1 MTDIQL
7 KVQKPLKDLVYLELK
22 HKILT
27 GEIVSQTRLMEI
39 DLSEKMNVSRTP
51 IREAIK
57 RLADDGLVKV
67 EPRRGAYVANISIK
81 DMLDVF
87 EVREDMEGF
96 VAKLAA
102 QRITED
108 EKEELRAI
116 AEEYEA
122 AGAEAISCLTEPK
135 WFLGS
140 DRIFQEIRQAVGTP
154 MLRKDFTVSAYQ
166 IYQARVMGANAVLLI
181 CAILDERELETYLA
195 LSRELGLAA
204 LTETHDEAEIEK
216 AVKCGAKIIGVNNR
230 NLKDFSVNIANAERL
245 REKVPA
251 DCLFVAES
259 GVSGPED
266 AERIRRSGADAALVG
281 EALMRA
287 KDKKAMLNAMRAG
300 RTE

>member
-96 VAKLAA
+96 VTKLAA
-102 QRITED
+102 QRITEE
-108 EKEELRAI
+108 EKHQLRAI
-116 AEEYEA
+116 AREYEA
-122 AGAEAISCLTEPK
+122 ALEKADDKETIIALDEKFHNFIVKCSGNETLSELVKYVQELSLRFRYLYYDDFSLYETTAEQHNRIMEAINAGRDEEARAEADAHVK
-135 WFLGS
+135 
-140 DRIFQEIRQAVGTP
+140 
-154 MLRKDFTVSAYQ
+154 
-166 IYQARVMGANAVLLI
+166 
-181 CAILDERELETYLA
+181 A
-195 LSRELGLAA
+195 LKEFVFELG
-204 LTETHDEAEIEK
+204 K
-216 AVKCGAKIIGVNNR
+216 KM
-230 NLKDFSVNIANAERL
+230 
-245 REKVPA
+245 
-251 DCLFVAES
+251 ES
-259 GVSGPED
+259 MGD
-266 AERIRRSGADAALVG
+266 AE
-281 EALMRA
+281 
-287 KDKKAMLNAMRAG
+287 
-300 RTE
+300 

>member
-102 QRITED
+102 KRITGE
-108 EKEELRAI
+108 EKEQLKEI
-116 AEEYEA
+116 AAEYE
-122 AGAEAISCLTEPK
+122 EA
-135 WFLGS
+135 
-140 DRIFQEIRQAVGTP
+140 
-154 MLRKDFTVSAYQ
+154 
-166 IYQARVMGANAVLLI
+166 
-181 CAILDERELETYLA
+181 
-195 LSRELGLAA
+195 
-204 LTETHDEAEIEK
+204 IEK
-216 AVKCGAKIIGVNNR
+216 ADDKERIIELDEKFHNFIVKCSGNETLRELVNYVQELSLR
-230 NLKDFSVNIANAERL
+230 FRYLYYDDFSLYESTAEQHNRIMEAINSG
-245 REKVPA
+245 REN
-251 DCLFVAES
+251 
-259 GVSGPED
+259 D
-266 AERIRRSGADAALVG
+266 ARVEADAHVKALKEFVFALG
-281 EALMRA
+281 KRMEAMG
-287 KDKKAMLNAMRAG
+287 D
-300 RTE
+300 TE

>member
-102 QRITED
+102 KRITD
-108 EKEELRAI
+108 EEKVRLREI
-116 AEEYEA
+116 AAEYE
-122 AGAEAISCLTEPK
+122 EA
-135 WFLGS
+135 
-140 DRIFQEIRQAVGTP
+140 
-154 MLRKDFTVSAYQ
+154 
-166 IYQARVMGANAVLLI
+166 
-181 CAILDERELETYLA
+181 
-195 LSRELGLAA
+195 
-204 LTETHDEAEIEK
+204 IEK
-216 AVKCGAKIIGVNNR
+216 ADDKERIIELDEKFHNFIVKCSGNETLRELVNYVQELSLR
-230 NLKDFSVNIANAERL
+230 FRYLYYDDFSLYESTAEQHNRIMEAINAG
-245 REKVPA
+245 RE
-251 DCLFVAES
+251 
-259 GVSGPED
+259 GD
-266 AERIRRSGADAALVG
+266 ARVEADAHVKALKEFVFALGKKMESMG
-281 EALMRA
+281 EL
-287 KDKKAMLNAMRAG
+287 
-300 RTE
+300 E

>member
-1 MTDIQL
+1 MLTDMQL

-102 QRITED
+102 QRITDE
-108 EKEELRAI
+108 EKEELKAI
-116 AEEYEA
+116 AKEYEDA
-122 AGAEAISCLTEPK
+122 
-135 WFLGS
+135 
-140 DRIFQEIRQAVGTP
+140 
-154 MLRKDFTVSAYQ
+154 
-166 IYQARVMGANAVLLI
+166 
-181 CAILDERELETYLA
+181 
-195 LSRELGLAA
+195 
-204 LTETHDEAEIEK
+204 IEK
-216 AVKCGAKIIGVNNR
+216 ADDKEMIIELDEKFHNFIVKCSGNETLSELVHYVQELSLRFRYLYYDDSSLYESTAEQHNR
-230 NLKDFSVNIANAERL
+230 IMEAIN
-245 REKVPA
+245 
-251 DCLFVAES
+251 S
-259 GVSGPED
+259 GRDEE
-266 AERIRRSGADAALVG
+266 ARFEADAHVKMLKEFVFALG
-281 EALMRA
+281 KKMEAIEE
-287 KDKKAMLNAMRAG
+287 G
-300 RTE
+300 R

>member
-96 VAKLAA
+96 VAQLAA
-102 QRITED
+102 QRITDE
-108 EKEELRAI
+108 EKEELRNI
-116 AEEYEA
+116 ADEYEKA
-122 AGAEAISCLTEPK
+122 IERATDKEAIIE
-135 WFLGS
+135 
-140 DRIFQEIRQAVGTP
+140 
-154 MLRKDFTVSAYQ
+154 
-166 IYQARVMGANAVLLI
+166 
-181 CAILDERELETYLA
+181 LDEKF
-195 LSRELGLAA
+195 
-204 LTETHDEAEIEK
+204 HNCI
-216 AVKCGAKIIGVNNR
+216 VKCSGNETLSELVQYVQELSLRFRYLYYN
-230 NLKDFSVNIANAERL
+230 DFSHYKSTSEQHRRIMEAINSGRADDAR
-245 REKVPA
+245 REA
-251 DCLFVAES
+251 DEHVKSLKEFVFEFS
-259 GVSGPED
+259 KKMEEED
-266 AERIRRSGADAALVG
+266 
-281 EALMRA
+281 
-287 KDKKAMLNAMRAG
+287 K
-300 RTE
+300 

>member
-1 MTDIQL
+1 MAHRHRQIIQGEEMTDIQL

-102 QRITED
+102 KRITEE
-108 EKEELRAI
+108 EKVQLKEI
-116 AEEYEA
+116 AYEYEA
-122 AGAEAISCLTEPK
+122 A
-135 WFLGS
+135 
-140 DRIFQEIRQAVGTP
+140 
-154 MLRKDFTVSAYQ
+154 
-166 IYQARVMGANAVLLI
+166 
-181 CAILDERELETYLA
+181 
-195 LSRELGLAA
+195 
-204 LTETHDEAEIEK
+204 IEK
-216 AVKCGAKIIGVNNR
+216 ADDKERIIELDEKFHNFIVKCSGNETLRELVNYVQELSLR
-230 NLKDFSVNIANAERL
+230 FRYLYYDDFSLYESTAEQHNRIMEAINSG
-245 REKVPA
+245 RENEARV
-251 DCLFVAES
+251 E
-259 GVSGPED
+259 
-266 AERIRRSGADAALVG
+266 ADAHVKALKEFVFALG
-281 EALMRA
+281 KRMEAIG
-287 KDKKAMLNAMRAG
+287 D
-300 RTE
+300 TE

>member
-102 QRITED
+102 KRITEE
-108 EKEELRAI
+108 EKGQLKEI
-116 AEEYEA
+116 AAEYE
-122 AGAEAISCLTEPK
+122 EA
-135 WFLGS
+135 
-140 DRIFQEIRQAVGTP
+140 
-154 MLRKDFTVSAYQ
+154 
-166 IYQARVMGANAVLLI
+166 
-181 CAILDERELETYLA
+181 
-195 LSRELGLAA
+195 
-204 LTETHDEAEIEK
+204 IEK
-216 AVKCGAKIIGVNNR
+216 ADDKERIIELDEKFHNFIVKCSGN
-230 NLKDFSVNIANAERL
+230 ETL
-245 REKVPA
+245 RELVNYVQELSLRFRYLYY
-251 DCLFVAES
+251 DDSSLYESTAEQHNRIMDAINS
-259 GVSGPED
+259 GREND
-266 AERIRRSGADAALVG
+266 ARVEADAHVKALKEFVFALG
-281 EALMRA
+281 KRMEAMG
-287 KDKKAMLNAMRAG
+287 D
-300 RTE
+300 TE

>member
-102 QRITED
+102 KRITEE
-108 EKEELRAI
+108 EKVQLKEI
-116 AEEYEA
+116 AVEYE
-122 AGAEAISCLTEPK
+122 EA
-135 WFLGS
+135 
-140 DRIFQEIRQAVGTP
+140 
-154 MLRKDFTVSAYQ
+154 
-166 IYQARVMGANAVLLI
+166 
-181 CAILDERELETYLA
+181 
-195 LSRELGLAA
+195 
-204 LTETHDEAEIEK
+204 IEK
-216 AVKCGAKIIGVNNR
+216 ADDKERIIELDEKFHNFIVKCSGNETLRELVNYVQELSLR
-230 NLKDFSVNIANAERL
+230 FRYLYYDDFSLYESTAEQHNRIMEAINSG
-245 REKVPA
+245 RENEARV
-251 DCLFVAES
+251 E
-259 GVSGPED
+259 
-266 AERIRRSGADAALVG
+266 ADAHVKALKEFVFALG
-281 EALMRA
+281 KRMEAIG
-287 KDKKAMLNAMRAG
+287 D
-300 RTE
+300 TE

>member
-1 MTDIQL
+1 MIQGEFMTDIQL

-102 QRITED
+102 QRITD
-108 EKEELRAI
+108 EEKVRLREI
-116 AEEYEA
+116 AAEYEA
-122 AGAEAISCLTEPK
+122 AIAKADDKENIIALDEKFHNFIVKCSGNETLSELVNYVQELSLRFRYLYYDDFSLYESTAEQHNRIMEAI
-135 WFLGS
+135 
-140 DRIFQEIRQAVGTP
+140 
-154 MLRKDFTVSAYQ
+154 
-166 IYQARVMGANAVLLI
+166 NAGR
-181 CAILDERELETYLA
+181 EREA
-195 LSRELGLAA
+195 R
-204 LTETHDEAEIEK
+204 IE
-216 AVKCGAKIIGVNNR
+216 
-230 NLKDFSVNIANAERL
+230 
-245 REKVPA
+245 
-251 DCLFVAES
+251 
-259 GVSGPED
+259 
-266 AERIRRSGADAALVG
+266 ADAHVKALKEFVF
-281 EALMRA
+281 ALG
-287 KDKKAMLNAMRAG
+287 KKMETMG
-300 RTE
+300 DIE

>member
-102 QRITED
+102 KRITEE
-108 EKEELRAI
+108 EKVQLKEI
-116 AEEYEA
+116 AVEYE
-122 AGAEAISCLTEPK
+122 EA
-135 WFLGS
+135 
-140 DRIFQEIRQAVGTP
+140 
-154 MLRKDFTVSAYQ
+154 
-166 IYQARVMGANAVLLI
+166 
-181 CAILDERELETYLA
+181 
-195 LSRELGLAA
+195 
-204 LTETHDEAEIEK
+204 IEK
-216 AVKCGAKIIGVNNR
+216 ADDKERIIELDEKFHNFIVKCSGNETLRELVNYVQELSLR
-230 NLKDFSVNIANAERL
+230 FRYLYYDDFSLYESTAEQHNRIM
-245 REKVPA
+245 EA
-251 DCLFVAES
+251 INS
-259 GVSGPED
+259 GRDNEARVE
-266 AERIRRSGADAALVG
+266 ADAHVKALKEFVFALG
-281 EALMRA
+281 KRMEAMG
-287 KDKKAMLNAMRAG
+287 D
-300 RTE
+300 TE

>member
-57 RLADDGLVKV
+57 RLSDDGLVKV

-102 QRITED
+102 QRITD
-108 EKEELRAI
+108 EEKDQLREIAAEYEEAIEKADDKEHIIELRA
-116 AEEYEA
+116 AQPHH
-122 AGAEAISCLTEPK
+122 GGNQCRTRCR
-135 WFLGS
+135 G
-140 DRIFQEIRQAVGTP
+140 Q
-154 MLRKDFTVSAYQ
+154 
-166 IYQARVMGANAVLLI
+166 
-181 CAILDERELETYLA
+181 
-195 LSRELGLAA
+195 SRG
-204 LTETHDEAEIEK
+204 
-216 AVKCGAKIIGVNNR
+216 
-230 NLKDFSVNIANAERL
+230 
-245 REKVPA
+245 
-251 DCLFVAES
+251 
-259 GVSGPED
+259 
-266 AERIRRSGADAALVG
+266 RRSCKGSQGIRLCTWQ
-281 EALMRA
+281 
-287 KDKKAMLNAMRAG
+287 KDG
-300 RTE
+300 IHG

>member
-1 MTDIQL
+1 MMEIQL

-102 QRITED
+102 QRIND
-108 EKEELRAI
+108 EEKAELRRI
-116 AEEYEA
+116 AAEYE
-122 AGAEAISCLTEPK
+122 E
-135 WFLGS
+135 
-140 DRIFQEIRQAVGTP
+140 
-154 MLRKDFTVSAYQ
+154 
-166 IYQARVMGANAVLLI
+166 
-181 CAILDERELETYLA
+181 A
-195 LSRELGLAA
+195 LSRTEDKENIIELDEKFHNYIVSCCGNETLSELVKYVQELSLRFRYLYYNDYSLYESTADQHNRIMEAINAGRDEEARLEADAHVKA
-204 LTETHDEAEIEK
+204 LKEFVFDLGKKMEAM
-216 AVKCGAKIIGVNNR
+216 G
-230 NLKDFSVNIANAERL
+230 
-245 REKVPA
+245 
-251 DCLFVAES
+251 
-259 GVSGPED
+259 D
-266 AERIRRSGADAALVG
+266 AE
-281 EALMRA
+281 
-287 KDKKAMLNAMRAG
+287 
-300 RTE
+300 

>member
-1 MTDIQL
+1 MMEIQL

-102 QRITED
+102 ERITEEEKVQLKEIAKEYEEALETADKERIIELD
-108 EKEELRAI
+108 EKFHNFIVSCSGNETLSELVNYVQELSLRFRYLYYNDFSL
-116 AEEYEA
+116 YESTA
-122 AGAEAISCLTEPK
+122 DQHNRIMEAINN
-135 WFLGS
+135 G
-140 DRIFQEIRQAVGTP
+140 RA
-154 MLRKDFTVSAYQ
+154 
-166 IYQARVMGANAVLLI
+166 
-181 CAILDERELETYLA
+181 
-195 LSRELGLAA
+195 
-204 LTETHDEAEIEK
+204 DEARIEADAHVK
-216 AVKCGAKIIGVNNR
+216 A
-230 NLKDFSVNIANAERL
+230 LKE
-245 REKVPA
+245 
-251 DCLFVAES
+251 FVFALGKKMEAM
-259 GVSGPED
+259 GD
-266 AERIRRSGADAALVG
+266 AE
-281 EALMRA
+281 
-287 KDKKAMLNAMRAG
+287 
-300 RTE
+300 